1 VQYQI
6 GQPAE
11 KRLPLSH
18 LEIVHG
24 RLSSEKIVPNRGCAI
39 FVDHLERPAFGTTG
53 NPVNLNIDSNIS
65 PFDLLAQRR
74 VFDFK
79 VVVVHPRNVAIAA
92 SKSSP

>member
-24 RLSSEKIVPNRGCAI
+24 RLKLDVVCSEHN
-39 FVDHLERPAFGTTG
+39 ERERTMHRP
-53 NPVNLNIDSNIS
+53 
-65 PFDLLAQRR
+65 LARS
-74 VFDFK
+74 
-79 VVVVHPRNVAIAA
+79 I
-92 SKSSP
+92 

>member
-24 RLSSEKIVPNRGCAI
+24 RLINYDSERLRCINQGERLPRLLQKHLGYLQKHLGHPQAAGSTLWPNYNRSQAERHAKRVIRSS
-39 FVDHLERPAFGTTG
+39 
-53 NPVNLNIDSNIS
+53 S
-65 PFDLLAQRR
+65 
-74 VFDFK
+74 
-79 VVVVHPRNVAIAA
+79 
-92 SKSSP
+92 